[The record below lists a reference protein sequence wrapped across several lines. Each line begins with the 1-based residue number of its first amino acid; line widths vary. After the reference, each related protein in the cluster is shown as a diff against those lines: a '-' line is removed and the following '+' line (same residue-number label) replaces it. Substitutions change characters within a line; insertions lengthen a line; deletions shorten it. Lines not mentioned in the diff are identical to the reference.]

1 MAETTDLQVFPGAT
15 WTASNGHHI
24 QAHGGGFLK
33 VGATWYWHGE
43 DKTEGTC
50 FQNINCYS
58 STDLVQWKYEGPVLS
73 REGSGDLGPGRL
85 VERPKVIY
93 NKLTNKY
100 VMWMHIEDQEYKD
113 AKVGVATCDTVTGRF
128 HYRGSFRPLGFESRD
143 IGVFVDDDDK
153 AYLMSED
160 RPNGLRFYEL
170 FNDYLSVTKMLHL
183 FPEHL
188 ESPAMIKR
196 DGIYYLLASQLIGW
210 ELNDNM
216 YTTSTSLTG
225 PWEPWKLF
233 AESGT
238 ATYGSQVTFVL
249 DLGSSVLYMG
259 DRWEYPPLPRSTYV
273 WLPLSIND
281 RAVTLDNV
289 DNFVLDVAA
298 GEIRNVNASRK
309 YELDK
314 NENAAIASKVTFE
327 TRTMASRLPLAIQY
341 TSSSEQEQS
350 LVVAID
356 GLKCDVAF
364 LPTASPDTLA
374 ITTLHIRGEIPP
386 GQHCFEVVDQR
397 FESSGLS
404 VRGLIVPNV

>member
-1 MAETTDLQVFPGAT
+1 MAETNNLQVFPGAT
-15 WTASNGHHI
+15 WTASNGRHV

-33 VGATWYWHGE
+33 
-43 DKTEGTC
+43 
-50 FQNINCYS
+50 
-58 STDLVQWKYEGPVLS
+58 WKYEGPVLS
-73 REGSGDLGPGRL
+73 RQGSGDLGPGRL

-93 NKLTNKY
+93 NKLTKKY

-113 AKVGVATCDTVTGRF
+113 AKVGIATCDTVTGRF
-128 HYRGSFRPLGFESRD
+128 QYRGSFRPPGFESRD

-160 RPNGLRFYEL
+160 RPNGVCFYEL
-170 FNDYLSVTKMLHL
+170 STDYLSVNKMLHL

-196 DGIYYLLASQLIGW
+196 NGTYYLLASQLTGW

-233 AESGT
+233 AEPGT

-259 DRWEYPPLPRSTYV
+259 DRC
-273 WLPLSIND
+273 IND
-281 RAVTLDNV
+281 RAVALENV
-289 DNFVLDVAA
+289 DSFVLDVPS
-298 GEIRNVNASRK
+298 GETRSAIPYTK
-309 YELDK
+309 YELDN
-314 NENAAIASKVTFE
+314 NENAAITSKVAFE
-327 TRTMASRLPLAIQY
+327 TQTTATTLTLAIQY
-341 TSSSEQEQS
+341 TSSCEQEQS
-350 LVVAID
+350 LVIAVD

-364 LPTASPDTLA
+364 LPTATPDTSA
-374 ITTLHIRGEIPP
+374 VTNLHIRGGIPP

-397 FESSGLS
+397 VEQSDLS

>member
-15 WTASNGHHI
+15 WTASNGRHI

-43 DKTEGTC
+43 DKTQGTC

-58 STDLVQWKYEGPVLS
+58 SNDLAQWKYEGPVLS
-73 REGSGDLGPGRL
+73 RQGSGDLGPGRL

-113 AKVGVATCDTVTGRF
+113 AKVGVAVCDTVTGRF
-128 HYRGSFRPLGFESRD
+128 QYRGSLRPLGFESRD

-160 RPNGLRFYEL
+160 RPNGLRIYEL
-170 FNDYLSVTKMLHL
+170 SNDYLSVTKMLHL

-188 ESPAMIKR
+188 ESPATIKR
-196 DGIYYLLASQLIGW
+196 NGIYYLLASQLTGW

-233 AESGT
+233 AEAGT
-238 ATYGSQVTFVL
+238 ATYGSQVTFIL
-249 DLGSSVLYMG
+249 NLGSSVLYMG
-259 DRWEYPPLPRSTYV
+259 DRWEHPPLPRSTYV
-273 WLPLSIND
+273 WLPLNISG
-281 RAVTLDNV
+281 RTVTLENIDS
-289 DNFVLDVAA
+289 FVLDARA
-298 GEIRNVNASRK
+298 GGTRDAIPFTMYK
-309 YELDK
+309 PD
-314 NENAAIASKVTFE
+314 NENAATASKVTFE
-327 TRTMASRLPLAIQY
+327 SRETVSRLTLAIQY
-341 TSSSEQEQS
+341 TSSFEKEQN
-350 LVVAID
+350 LVVAVD
-356 GLKCDVAF
+356 GLTCKLAF
-364 LPTASPDTLA
+364 LPSATPDTLA
-374 ITTLHIRGEIPP
+374 VTTLHMRGEIPP
-386 GQHCFEVVDQR
+386 GQHCFEVVDQG
-397 FESSGLS
+397 FEPSGLS
-404 VRGLIVPNV
+404 IRGLVVPNV